1 MVHETIRMKS
11 GAWDGNEVFVYTTL
25 NHVKYCLIN
34 GDHGIIRT
42 LESPMYITRA
52 QGGVVY
58 ALDREARMRKVLIDT
73 TEYMF
78 KLCLHRK
85 EFDRVVR
92 IIKQSRLSGH
102 AIIAYLQKKGYPQVA
117 LHFVQDEQT
126 RFNLAVECGNIE
138 VALKSAH
145 ALDAKD
151 SWAKLGQEALKQG
164 NLNVV
169 EMAYQRT
176 KDFEKLSFLY
186 LITGN
191 IEKLKKMLK
200 IAEMRGDIM
209 SRFHNALYLGDVP
222 ERIKILVDAGQL
234 PLAYITAATHGLTEQ
249 AEALAAQLEAAGLPI
264 PPPLCAEPK
273 LLYPCLPITRES
285 NWPLLERSQVRS
297 RR

>member
-1 MVHETIRMKS
+1 M
-11 GAWDGNEVFVYTTL
+11 
-25 NHVKYCLIN
+25 
-34 GDHGIIRT
+34 
-42 LESPMYITRA
+42 
-52 QGGVVY
+52 
-58 ALDREARMRKVLIDT
+58 
-73 TEYMF
+73 
-78 KLCLHRK
+78 
-85 EFDRVVR
+85 
-92 IIKQSRLSGH
+92 
-102 AIIAYLQKKGYPQVA
+102 A

-126 RFNLAVECGNIE
+126 RFNLAIECGNIE

-145 ALDAKD
+145 ALDAKE

-164 NLNVV
+164 LVNVV

-222 ERIKILVDAGQL
+222 ERIRILIDAGQL

-264 PPPLCAEPK
+264 PPPLHPNPK
-273 LLYPCLPITRES
+273 LLYPCLPITRDAG
-285 NWPLLERSQVRS
+285 NWPLLERSQVPS